1 MEVEAAEIGREVFM
15 RGRIW
20 QAVLLFSILVF
31 FSTIRSEAQTAAP
44 VESSALAA
52 ASTQAATEKP
62 IPGAQEILQ
71 RFVDATGG
79 REVWSKFTTR
89 WLKGIYQT
97 EDASMFA
104 AIEVFSKS
112 PNRAFT
118 KITFPNG
125 LTVREVCDG
134 KYAWVEDARG
144 GIHEMTGAALESR
157 IESSAFSNR
166 ADILQ
171 KMGMARVLGTGRVGA
186 HSVYIVEFAT
196 EKKITSKL
204 YFDTESGLAVR
215 ADDTLHRSD
224 GDYLVETYMDDY
236 RAVDGA
242 YFPFRLRH
250 VEKGNVFTIRVT
262 QIKNNPPID
271 DTMFVKTGSIT
282 DSR

>member
-1 MEVEAAEIGREVFM
+1 M
-15 RGRIW
+15 RGRLR
-20 QAVLLFSILVF
+20 QAVFIFSVFVF
-31 FSTIRSEAQTAAP
+31 FATVRTEAQTTVP
-44 VESSALAA
+44 VEASPAA
-52 ASTQAATEKP
+52 ATSAQAAAEKP
-62 IPGAQEILQ
+62 LPGAQEILLK
-71 RFVDATGG
+71 FVEATGG
-79 REVWSKFTTR
+79 REVWSQFTTR

-112 PNRAFT
+112 PNKAFT

-134 KYAWVEDARG
+134 KSAWVEDARG
-144 GIHEMTGAALESR
+144 GIHELTGAALESR

-166 ADILQ
+166 ANILQ
-171 KMGMARVLGTGRVGA
+171 KMGTARVLGTGRVGA
-186 HSVYIVEFAT
+186 HAVYIVEFAT
-196 EKKITSKL
+196 EKKLTSKL

-215 ADDTLHRSD
+215 ADDTLHRSE
-224 GDYLVETYMDDY
+224 GDYVVETYLDDY
-236 RAVDGA
+236 RPVDGA
-242 YFPFRLRH
+242 YFPFRLKH

-271 DTMFVKTGSIT
+271 DTVFVNTGSIS

>member
-1 MEVEAAEIGREVFM
+1 MEMEAAEQCREVVM
-15 RGRIW
+15 RGKIL
-20 QAVLLFSILVF
+20 QAVFFFSVFVF
-31 FSTIRSEAQTAAP
+31 FSAVRTEAQTAAP
-44 VESSALAA
+44 TEATAA
-52 ASTQAATEKP
+52 AATSTQTAAEKAL
-62 IPGAQEILQ
+62 PGAQEILLK
-71 RFVDATGG
+71 FVEATGG

-112 PNRAFT
+112 PNKAFT

-134 KYAWVEDARG
+134 KSAWVEDARG

-157 IESSAFSNR
+157 IESAAFSNR

-171 KMGMARVLGTGRVGA
+171 KMGTARVLGTGRVGA
-186 HSVYIVEFAT
+186 HSVYIVEFAA

-204 YFDTESGLAVR
+204 YFDTETALAVR

-224 GDYLVETYMDDY
+224 GDYLVETYLDDY
-236 RAVDGA
+236 RPVDGA

-271 DTMFVKTGSIT
+271 DTMFVKTGSVAN
-282 DSR
+282 SR